1 MELNSN
7 SLNMKLSL
15 KKCLS
20 VQAGLVQ
27 LSDSKMLDLKN
38 SFAVAKNMR
47 ELEPII
53 ETFDKVRSDFM
64 DKLKEKA
71 DEEGNVPVEEVNEV
85 NTAIQDLLKEEHVVK
100 LSKLNLSNMSSI
112 DVPAKVISQVLDIAE
127 YDI

>member
-1 MELNSN
+1 
-7 SLNMKLSL
+7 MKLSL

-53 ETFDKVRSDFM
+53 ETFDKVRNDFM
-64 DKLKEKA
+64 EKLKANA
-71 DEEGNVPVEEVNEV
+71 DDEGNVPVEEVNEV

-127 YDI
+127 YDV